1 MADALGFEF
10 GDGLFTSD
18 PVPVEREVHGQVA
31 TFYMTAL
38 TGDDVAELAKQ
49 GVKLDEASLKK
60 LNESQQAT
68 QSKRLLGRFLH
79 GWDNLVDRRGEP
91 VPYNEQNRDRFAVT
105 EALAT
110 FIGIA
115 KDLGVSRQE
124 AEEKN

>member
-68 QSKRLLGRFLH
+68 QSKRLLARFLH
-79 GWDNLVDRRGEP
+79 GWDALIDKHGTP

-110 FIGIA
+110 FIGLA